1 MEDTDRLQLRLRCL
15 AGSVSSPLDFTSE
28 NRSFF
33 KEFLFSF
40 IFGCFVLPK
49 NHCLCLPI
57 YERCDCAAYQLL
69 QVRDTKHVIPIRY
82 LYVGNVLMAF
92 LLKIIHFT
100 GDSVKLVFPK
110 ITKITR
116 TLTVFN
122 FLSEIVSLATYFV
135 RIVQLFSI
143 L

>member
-1 MEDTDRLQLRLRCL
+1 MGDTDRLQLRLRCL

-33 KEFLFSF
+33 QEFLFYF
-40 IFGCFVLPK
+40 VFGCFVLPK
-49 NHCLCLPI
+49 NHCLCRPI

-69 QVRDTKHVIPIRY
+69 QVRDIKYVISVRY
-82 LYVGNVLMAF
+82 LYVVNILMAF
-92 LLKIIHFT
+92 SLQIICFK
-100 GDSVKLVFPK
+100 GIYEKLVFVK
-110 ITKITR
+110 FIKMIC

-135 RIVQLFSI
+135 WIVQLF
-143 L
+143 LVL